1 MDSLEAKKM
10 EEYLNNEIT
19 LIVEKLFK
27 NLSEKNIDV
36 EKERNELTLEEL
48 ENYIDIYNQYEKDL
62 IKLKENTILKFGEFN
77 NFDYIFATMI
87 QEIVTKKNKELWL
100 SYHSSKKI
108 IILPLY
114 FFYMFRKL
122 ILE

>member
-87 QEIVTKKNKELWL
+87 QEIVTKKNKEL
-100 SYHSSKKI
+100 
-108 IILPLY
+108 
-114 FFYMFRKL
+114 
-122 ILE
+122 

>member
-1 MDSLEAKKM
+1 MDSLEAKKI

-87 QEIVTKKNKELWL
+87 QEIVTKKNKEL
-100 SYHSSKKI
+100 
-108 IILPLY
+108 
-114 FFYMFRKL
+114 
-122 ILE
+122 